1 MLPEVTVDDEV
12 TPADPRNAALVAGGV
27 AVPLDF
33 TDAAG
38 KPLKRDCL
46 TRFTFIKIYKS
57 F

>member
-1 MLPEVTVDDEV
+1 VLPEVTVDDEV